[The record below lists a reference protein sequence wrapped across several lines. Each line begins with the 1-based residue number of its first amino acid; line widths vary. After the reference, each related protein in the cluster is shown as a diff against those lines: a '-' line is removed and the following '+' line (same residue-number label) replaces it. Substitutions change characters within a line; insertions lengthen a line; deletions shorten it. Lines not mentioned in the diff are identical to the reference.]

1 MGNLE
6 PSKPR
11 TDIFPF
17 SDEIHGFLV
26 S

>member
-6 PSKPR
+6 PRKPG